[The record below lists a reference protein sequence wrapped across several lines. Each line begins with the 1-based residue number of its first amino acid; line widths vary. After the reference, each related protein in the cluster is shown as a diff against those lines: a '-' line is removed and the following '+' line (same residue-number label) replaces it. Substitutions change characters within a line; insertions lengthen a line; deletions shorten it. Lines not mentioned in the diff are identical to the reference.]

1 MTTHFVDQQLPTTSS
16 SSQEHRKQQ
25 STNLSTAC
33 KKVTRTKK
41 TKTSKKRK
49 LSNDSC
55 YHNKNVQ
62 EQQSYDDLDT
72 EVNKIKSFSP
82 SRNPGPHI
90 NKHFLRRKNTALD
103 FFSLFFDQQLIEKI
117 VSHTNEYAH
126 ITIMNK
132 STYAD
137 KHGAWVETTPAEIRN
152 LIAILIYQGLVRVS
166 SFKNYWST
174 KSLYHGL
181 WARTMMSRNRYSALI
196 SMIHVVD
203 PAKEDKTNK
212 LRKISEFSD
221 IIKEKCESLYQP
233 HQNVAI
239 DE

>member
-1 MTTHFVDQQLPTTSS
+1 MTLILSINNCLRTTSS

-25 STNLSTAC
+25 STDLSTTC

-41 TKTSKKRK
+41 TKTTKKRK

-132 STYAD
+132 
-137 KHGAWVETTPAEIRN
+137 
-152 LIAILIYQGLVRVS
+152 
-166 SFKNYWST
+166 
-174 KSLYHGL
+174 
-181 WARTMMSRNRYSALI
+181 
-196 SMIHVVD
+196 
-203 PAKEDKTNK
+203 
-212 LRKISEFSD
+212 
-221 IIKEKCESLYQP
+221 
-233 HQNVAI
+233 
-239 DE
+239 